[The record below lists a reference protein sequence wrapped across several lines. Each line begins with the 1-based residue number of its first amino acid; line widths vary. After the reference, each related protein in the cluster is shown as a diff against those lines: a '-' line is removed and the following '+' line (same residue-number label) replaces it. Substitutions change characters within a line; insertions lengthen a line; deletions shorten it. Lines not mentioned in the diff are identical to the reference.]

1 MKMPFVVVAC
11 ALSSSLLLP
20 TMVVAYGPMAYSS
33 MAQRAQAEPHRH
45 IQAALREMKTLMARN
60 ESAGGA
66 VRREVGQD
74 CSSKRTAALVEVVGL
89 YETQVCVN
97 LFEPPDGCETTQSFM
112 SKTCS
117 NPLAPTCIKLVKEWY
132 TRIDKEGCLKDTL
145 TDSSGNCSSGEAFF
159 DHPTEPL
166 NDRCAKK
173 CASATD
179 CCTDEICHSPTTGG
193 DSVCIHPSLVE
204 GPHSGAGAEHTLKSV
219 LISLD
224 NRCVKNEK
232 NEYCAAVDTDAVL
245 STTTTGSLSCTD
257 WNAKAGCCGRLD
269 IDVISA
275 TKMNAITQTLY
286 DKYSRCSPA
295 PCAGART
302 SPAKVPSAFSATTIM
317 AFVVVALLA

>member
-60 ESAGGA
+60 ESAGA

-74 CSSKRTAALVEVVGL
+74 CSSKRTAALVEVVGM
-89 YETQVCVN
+89 YETRVCVN
-97 LFEPPDGCETTQSFM
+97 LFVSPDGCETQSFM

-117 NPLAPTCIKLVKEWY
+117 NPLAPTCIKLYKEWY
-132 TRIDKEGCLKDTL
+132 TRIDKEGCLNKDFW

-166 NDRCAKK
+166 NDDCAKK

-204 GPHSGAGAEHTLKSV
+204 GPHSGAGAEPTLKSV

-224 NRCVKNEK
+224 NACVKNEK
-232 NEYCAAVDTDAVL
+232 NEYCAAVDTDFA
-245 STTTTGSLSCTD
+245 TTTGSLSCTD

-269 IDVISA
+269 IDYIHT
-275 TKMNAITQTLY
+275 TKMNAIAQTLY